1 MADADVLVVGGGP
14 AGSTAGALL
23 ARAGRRVRL
32 FDRERFPRFHVGESL
47 LPQSEPLLRRLG
59 VWDQLAEAGFQR
71 KWGAHFT
78 FEPDGG
84 SNQITFAGAL
94 GSRPPAQ
101 AFQVRRAEFDHLLLR
116 NAAASGVEVEE
127 GVEVLSVLFDGER
140 AVGVRVRRPDGTEE
154 DVGGR
159 VVFDATGR
167 EAMLGG
173 QLKIR
178 ERDPVLRQAAMFSHY
193 RGACLALGKEG
204 GDILVVGGPAGW
216 YWMIPL
222 DAETTSVGVVFP
234 GGVMAERRGRP
245 LAELYEELL
254 AASPEVSGRLAGA
267 TRVEQVH
274 PLADFSYRLRHFG
287 GDGWVTVGDAA
298 CFLDPVFSSGVHV
311 ALTTG
316 SRAAD
321 DVERAL
327 ARKGRLDAADL
338 RGYERFARRGL
349 DRFRRY
355 ILGYYDPAFVGIF
368 ATEPPFEALRA
379 VVVSALAGGVFRQTP
394 VQWALEAIFF
404 FAVERHRRLMA
415 RGSRPLAIAPACDAR
430 RGARLSGSAMAA
442 EPRPAGPR

>member
-1 MADADVLVVGGGP
+1 MWDRI
-14 AGSTAGALL
+14 GA
-23 ARAGRRVRL
+23 
-32 FDRERFPRFHVGESL
+32 E
-47 LPQSEPLLRRLG
+47 
-59 VWDQLAEAGFQR
+59 GFQR

-84 SNQITFAGAL
+84 SNHITFAG
-94 GSRPPAQ
+94 GVGRKPPPQ

-116 NAAASGVEVEE
+116 NAAEQGADVRE
-127 GVEVLSVLFDGER
+127 GVDVLAVRFDGDR
-140 AVGVRVRRPDGTEE
+140 ATGVRVRHADGREE
-154 DVGGR
+154 DVTAK

-193 RGACLALGKEG
+193 RGARMALGRDG

-245 LAELYEELL
+245 LHELYEELL
-254 AASPEVSGRLAGA
+254 AASPEVASRVAGA
-267 TRVEQVH
+267 ERIEEVH
-274 PLADFSYRLRHFG
+274 PLADFSYRLRRFYG
-287 GDGWVTVGDAA
+287 PGWVTVGDAA

-311 ALTTG
+311 ALTTAT
-316 SRAAD
+316 RAAD
-321 DVERAL
+321 DVAAL
-327 ARKGRLDAADL
+327 LAKKGRLDEGDL
-338 RGYERFARRGL
+338 AGYERFARRGL

-368 ATEPPFEALRA
+368 ATEPPFEAVRA
-379 VVVSALAGGVFRQTP
+379 AVVSALAGGVFRQSLY
-394 VQWALEAIFF
+394 QRALEKLFF
-404 FAVERHRRLMA
+404 MGVERHRKRMA
-415 RGSRPLAIAPACDAR
+415 KGKKPPAIAPACDAR
-430 RGARLSGSAMAA
+430 RPLQAA
-442 EPRPAGPR
+442 VPQP

>member
-1 MADADVLVVGGGP
+1 MSELDVVVVGGGP

-23 ARAGRRVRL
+23 ARAGRKVRIY
-32 FDRERFPRFHVGESL
+32 DRERFPRFHVGESL

-59 VWDQLAEAGFQR
+59 VWEQLAAAGFQR

-84 SNQITFAGAL
+84 SNRITFAGGL
-94 GSRPPAQ
+94 GRKPPPQ

-116 NAAASGVEVEE
+116 NAAAQGAEIHE
-127 GVEVLSVLFDGER
+127 GVEVQTVRFDGDR
-140 AVGVRVRRPDGTEE
+140 AVGVRVRRADGVEE
-154 DVGGR
+154 DVDAR

-193 RGACLALGKEG
+193 RGARMGLGREG

-254 AASPEVSGRLAGA
+254 AASPEVAGRIAGA
-267 TRVEQVH
+267 ERIEDVH
-274 PLADFSYRLRHFG
+274 PLADFSYRLRRFA

-311 ALTTG
+311 ALTTAA
-316 SRAAD
+316 SAAD
-321 DVERAL
+321 VVAAAL
-327 ARKGRLDAADL
+327 AAKGRLDAADL
-338 RGYERFARRGL
+338 AGYERFSRRGL

-368 ATEPPFEALRA
+368 ATEPPFEAVRA
-379 VVVSALAGGVFRQTP
+379 AVVSALAGGVFHQSLAQRL
-394 VQWALEAIFF
+394 LEKFF
-404 FAVERHRRLMA
+404 FMGVERHRRRMEK
-415 RGSRPLAIAPACDAR
+415 GKKPMAIAPACDAR
-430 RGARLSGSAMAA
+430 RG
-442 EPRPAGPR
+442 

>member
-1 MADADVLVVGGGP
+1 MSELDVVVVGGGP

-23 ARAGRRVRL
+23 ARAGRKVRIY
-32 FDRERFPRFHVGESL
+32 DREHFPRFHVGESL

-59 VWDQLAEAGFQR
+59 VWEQLAAAGFQR

-84 SNQITFAGAL
+84 SNRITFAGGL
-94 GSRPPAQ
+94 GRKPPPQ

-116 NAAASGVEVEE
+116 NAAAQGAEIHE
-127 GVEVLSVLFDGER
+127 GVEVQTVRFDGDR
-140 AVGVRVRRPDGTEE
+140 AVGVRVRRADGVEE
-154 DVGGR
+154 DVDAR

-193 RGACLALGKEG
+193 RGARMGLGREG

-254 AASPEVSGRLAGA
+254 AASPEVAGRIAGA
-267 TRVEQVH
+267 ERIEDVH
-274 PLADFSYRLRHFG
+274 PLADFSYRLRRFA

-311 ALTTG
+311 ALTTAA
-316 SRAAD
+316 SAAD
-321 DVERAL
+321 VVAAAL
-327 ARKGRLDAADL
+327 AAKGRLDAADL
-338 RGYERFARRGL
+338 AGYERFSRRGL

-368 ATEPPFEALRA
+368 ATEPPFEAVRA
-379 VVVSALAGGVFRQTP
+379 AVVSALAGGVFHQSLAQRL
-394 VQWALEAIFF
+394 LEKFF
-404 FAVERHRRLMA
+404 FMGVERHRRRMEK
-415 RGSRPLAIAPACDAR
+415 GKKPMAIAPACDAR
-430 RGARLSGSAMAA
+430 R
-442 EPRPAGPR
+442 E

>member
-1 MADADVLVVGGGP
+1 MSELDVVVVGGGP

-23 ARAGRRVRL
+23 ARAGRKVRIY
-32 FDRERFPRFHVGESL
+32 DRERFPRFHVGESL

-59 VWDQLAEAGFQR
+59 VWEQLAAAGFQR

-84 SNQITFAGAL
+84 SNRITFAGGL
-94 GSRPPAQ
+94 GRKPPPQ

-116 NAAASGVEVEE
+116 NAAAQGAEIHE
-127 GVEVLSVLFDGER
+127 GVEVQTVRFDGDR
-140 AVGVRVRRPDGTEE
+140 AVGVRVRRADGVEE
-154 DVGGR
+154 DVDAR

-173 QLKIR
+173 QLQIR

-193 RGACLALGKEG
+193 RGARMGLGREG

-254 AASPEVSGRLAGA
+254 AASPEVAGRIAGA
-267 TRVEQVH
+267 ERIEDVH
-274 PLADFSYRLRHFG
+274 PLADFSYRLRRFA

-311 ALTTG
+311 ALTTAA
-316 SRAAD
+316 SAAD
-321 DVERAL
+321 VVAAAL
-327 ARKGRLDAADL
+327 AAKGRLDAADL
-338 RGYERFARRGL
+338 AGYERFSRRGL

-368 ATEPPFEALRA
+368 ATEPPFEAVRA
-379 VVVSALAGGVFRQTP
+379 AVVSALAGGVFHQSLAQRL
-394 VQWALEAIFF
+394 LEKFF
-404 FAVERHRRLMA
+404 FMGVERHRRRMEK
-415 RGSRPLAIAPACDAR
+415 GKKPMAIAPACDAR
-430 RGARLSGSAMAA
+430 RG
-442 EPRPAGPR
+442 

>member
-1 MADADVLVVGGGP
+1 MVDLDVVVIGGGP

-23 ARAGRRVRL
+23 ARAGCKVRL

-59 VWDQLAEAGFQR
+59 VWDQLGAAGFQR

-84 SNQITFAGAL
+84 SNHIVFAGAL
-94 GSRPPAQ
+94 GSRPAAQ
-101 AFQVRRAEFDHLLLR
+101 AFQVRRAEFDDLLLR
-116 NAAASGVEVEE
+116 NAATQGVDVEE
-127 GVEVLSVLFDGER
+127 GVEVLAVRFEGER
-140 AVGVRVRRPDGTEE
+140 ASGVRIRRADGGEE
-154 DVGGR
+154 EIGAL

-178 ERDPVLRQAAMFSHY
+178 ERDAVLRQAAMFSHY
-193 RGACLALGKEG
+193 RGARLGLGKEG

-222 DAETTSVGVVFP
+222 DAETASVGVVFP

-254 AASPEVSGRLAGA
+254 AASPEVSGRIAGA
-267 TRVEQVH
+267 TRIEQVH
-274 PLADFSYRLRHFG
+274 PLADFSYRLRRFG
-287 GDGWVTVGDAA
+287 GDGWVAVGDAA

-311 ALTTG
+311 ALTTA

-321 DVERAL
+321 DVAKAL
-327 ARKGRLDAADL
+327 ARKGRLVAGDL
-338 RGYERFARRGL
+338 RGYQRFARRGL

-379 VVVSALAGGVFRQTP
+379 AVVSALAGGVFHRSISQRL
-394 VQWALEAIFF
+394 LEALFF
-404 FAVERHRRLMA
+404 IGVERHRRRQA
-415 RGSRPLAIAPACDAR
+415 RGLRPLATAPACDAR
-430 RGARLSGSAMAA
+430 RGQREPAQLSLA
-442 EPRPAGPR
+442 EPRPAEPR

>member
-1 MADADVLVVGGGP
+1 MVDLDVVVVGGGP

-23 ARAGRRVRL
+23 ARAGRKVRL

-59 VWDQLAEAGFQR
+59 VWDQLGEAGFQR
-71 KWGAHFT
+71 KWGAHFS

-84 SNQITFAGAL
+84 SNRITFAGAL

-101 AFQVRRAEFDHLLLR
+101 AFQVRRAQFDQLLLR
-116 NAAASGVEVEE
+116 NAAAQGVEVEE
-127 GVEVLSVLFDGER
+127 GVEVLAIRFDGER
-140 AVGVRVRRPDGTEE
+140 ATGVHIRRPDGSEE
-154 DVGGR
+154 DVAAR

-173 QLKIR
+173 QLRIR
-178 ERDPVLRQAAMFSHY
+178 ERDPVLRQAAMFSHF
-193 RGACLALGKEG
+193 RGARLALGKEG

-222 DAETTSVGVVFP
+222 DAETASVGVVFP
-234 GGVMAERRGRP
+234 GAVMAERRGRP
-245 LAELYEELL
+245 LAELFGELL

-267 TRVEQVH
+267 TRIEQVH
-274 PLADFSYRLRHFG
+274 PLADFSYRLRRFG
-287 GDGWVTVGDAA
+287 GDGWVAVGDAA

-321 DVERAL
+321 DVEGAL

-338 RGYERFARRGL
+338 RAYERFARRGL

-394 VQWALEAIFF
+394 LQWVLEAMFF
-404 FAVERHRRLMA
+404 FGVERHRRLMA
-415 RGSRPLAIAPACDAR
+415 SGARPLATAPACDAR
-430 RGARLSGSAMAA
+430 RGERRPTPPMPA